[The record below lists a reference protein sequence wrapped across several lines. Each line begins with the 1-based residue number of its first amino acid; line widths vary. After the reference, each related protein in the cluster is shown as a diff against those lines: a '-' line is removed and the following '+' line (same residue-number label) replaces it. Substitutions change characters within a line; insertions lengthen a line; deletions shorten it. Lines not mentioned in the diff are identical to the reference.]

1 MAEQNGTTAVETSV
15 VNPKQESQVIENF
28 DKVSSSSTPIEELQ
42 NNLQKFKTEKIHN
55 FTDSAAWADYKSNL
69 FRALDS
75 NKYPG
80 FAAIEKVHDDPIW
93 KANVEAYGDIIA
105 DRAQAI
111 SGAYKRANAW
121 GGRLAGAYNEQRYGL
136 RVAAARKD
144 LSDAILEGDDLKIAT
159 ARVRLEKEQKNQYE
173 RGMEYEKYGNTLM
186 SISASVARNPET
198 IPVEIAGAVL
208 APVTYGISEGLARL
222 INAGIVGADTY
233 RLEAGSSLLQ
243 MDEEFPGMT
252 EEQKHAGARKAGL
265 ANAAIEAG
273 LMGAGVGVAG
283 FGARTIGRAAAS
295 KGVEAAASS
304 IAGKEIAKE
313 TFKTNFIKALQ
324 KPTKELTKGQKIAKT
339 AADIGLNSIGE
350 GLQEVFQDTITNA
363 MLLSVRNGTP
373 MTQEFLD
380 DWADFVADPFN
391 PAHADKWETFINVA
405 LASPILGGGFAVT
418 GAGIRNIGSF
428 KQKNT
433 EHNGLGTIGDK
444 ISGAVNNS
452 LGLSQLFN
460 WHKKADAKNGLGA
473 ANAVLKAQI
482 DSGEISG
489 KLYTTVEQVQ
499 QMQQD
504 PEIAEALAQMGIA
517 EAMENASE
525 NGGVVELDLLA
536 YDKVVNESQNTT
548 LFQKMRNYLS
558 FSDTTMSAAEF
569 NEFIRSNS
577 ALVAK
582 QITDEV
588 RNDANS
594 AFSRMKET
602 MLKAGKSEAEAEG
615 NAAVFHVMMERLKTL
630 NGKESDI
637 ENRLSVSVETDQGAV
652 TMPNAAEVG
661 FTQKT
666 VDNANQPANIDA
678 QGATDE
684 KTETTR
690 TKSENAINTIRRNQ
704 RQGYDGNVWV
714 DASTGNKR
722 TGKTESIRSVNLE
735 QGLREALNADGIS
748 TPNFTVYTDA
758 KAGAKEYLAA
768 MRAAVLELGDKAAS
782 VDIKELSDYENMK
795 ALILSE
801 DKKSG
806 VAVTQDGDIVS
817 LFSSSSEK
825 GRTIPMLL
833 LAVQNGG
840 TKLDCFDTFLP
851 RLYSRIGFK
860 AVARNNWIEEYKPEG
875 WNKEY
880 FGRYNNGEPDVVFM
894 VYDPE
899 NQAIYQQGDGVLI
912 KGEDAYDKGMAAQ
925 DEELARIA
933 ERDGATAD
941 VNVGGQT
948 YHMMVGSRTEETVN
962 NMADKLGKRKEL
974 DEARAMEKEAMD
986 KGEMPDYEAI
996 WAKTGWYKEPDTSWA
1011 YEIADNEIELKDRKN
1026 IVDDKGLLPK
1036 SKEVKL
1042 EDFISYPELFKL
1054 LPTLKTVNVRF
1065 YNDPNRTYKHGR
1077 YARAE
1082 HAIYLNSAYFNE
1094 QALYH
1099 NRDSVD
1105 AMLDTLVH
1113 EIQHAVQWEMSM
1125 LNFNE
1130 FQGYKGVRNSRMTPQ
1145 RKAKLKQLDAAMAD
1159 IYELNREDKF
1169 LPDKAKSRQDYFAYR
1184 NQMYDYAKTH
1194 PEAKPAIDKF
1204 VDLYLETK
1212 DYNIDAEADHVQ
1224 YLRLAYET
1232 QARNTS
1238 TRRMLTAEQRREVS
1252 PSSTLDIAGGVQ
1264 VGTVGKS
1271 AEALAKNT
1279 RELRVVRF
1287 SGLPAV
1293 STQTEAGRTTAK
1305 EGTYQINLTKDAN
1318 VVTFSHEMFHVF
1330 SLELQ
1335 REYNNGT
1342 MTDYWKK
1349 QAEKMFKIVDAKP
1362 QPDPADP
1369 TVTRYFLTEA
1379 QEERLANMFTTYIMK
1394 GQIENKEIRGIMA
1407 RMIDM
1412 FKAAYRQLDGR
1423 GLTALALNN
1432 KAKDFFN
1439 SVFNSQDQ
1447 IEDIQRM
1454 VGLLEIPKPENVDQ
1468 ELYDYYIANMT
1479 ASRVEAANDLR
1490 AKLFKIEEYRN
1501 SAEYEKK
1508 LQAFKEEAKEQLL
1521 DTEKYQI
1528 LSWQNIFQGEDKAE
1542 KMLLKA
1548 QVEFPESNYT
1558 IGDIN
1563 NILEKTEPL
1572 ESASQQ
1578 IAEDKMEADI
1588 AQRFNLTVKDLGFRE
1603 ERNKAKVRALI
1614 AESVMDRNGTLADV
1628 EEEVR
1633 RAEAAADKQLANMSV
1648 YQIMDMDKWKNREA
1662 AAVERYTW
1670 AKRNDKDELVAAERY
1685 NQAVLNLI
1693 MIKSNGFKSEYKKL
1707 TALFD
1712 KLQDRQKK
1720 YRRKDEFGKE
1730 YGELEHRYNA
1740 VDWELLRSI
1749 SEQFGNK
1756 INDMRRSPKTVQQQL
1771 QDWIQTQVTSRFTTV
1786 ANLEQFVP
1794 FINRGTDGSVGAMKG
1809 KDFKKLWAVMHT
1821 IDSIAMREQELF
1833 LDGQYENMNKY
1844 AQQVVE
1850 FYQKMNIKT
1859 DEEKTSWYARHFG
1872 RYGSWQNPEPLLKA
1886 ILPTEVF
1893 NKIFLPMFNNAIK
1906 AERYGQQWIRTWRGV
1921 KAKIDTS
1928 VNPFVLDDGTTISYT
1943 RNEKTRTLS
1952 YADVADLL
1960 LAMGSNHS
1968 YENYKLK
1975 FGLSDEQAEMIASQ
1989 ALNRNK
1995 DYAEFLNTTWKVYGE
2010 ATELLNNSFQERKN
2024 ELFVRKDHRAFEI
2037 NGVKF
2042 EGGYVPED
2050 KHYLNLIRELG
2061 TINQGMKNNKNE
2073 KLIIKHADGDVLSIT
2088 DITETKLSQS
2098 AKWAF
2103 AAIPYNNIQKFMQM
2117 PAVRNTMGERAF
2129 SFVQDWLQAYDTP
2142 HTDVSGM
2149 WRPLSQATTIAA
2161 LGARASTALLQLSG
2175 LSQGWAKLGTTY
2187 MGRGMLRFIRNGEW
2201 VKPFKMAQGKSDY
2214 MAARV
2219 ENPFSSL
2226 LGNASQG
2233 ATLREIF
2240 NSYNAKTGLGKA
2252 GVALL
2257 SAWQR
2262 AAMFGIQLVDG
2273 YVSNV
2278 TWNGAYLRALDKG
2291 MSEADARLEAD
2302 SLVRITQSDAMQI
2315 SRSAAQQ
2322 EPYARAVTA
2331 FATWLMAMR
2340 SETMAK
2346 TTSNKYA
2353 EDMVIWIASYAIFGT
2368 FMEACLQELTGP
2380 VDKDKE
2386 DKEVLERIFNSW
2398 YNKITESVGTYVMPF
2413 AGIGAT
2419 GAKAIM
2425 AGFVNTDD
2433 EKIYEVFAGGN
2444 VSALQYA
2451 WNAIDTVK
2459 TTIEY
2464 AMGDEE
2470 KGEKALIKATG
2481 LVSYN
2486 LKKRI
2491 KNALEE

>member
-111 SGAYKRANAW
+111 SGTYKRANTW

-198 IPVEIAGAVL
+198 IPVEIAGAAL

-405 LASPILGGGFAVT
+405 LASPILGVGFAAA

-433 EHNGLGTIGDK
+433 EHNGLGTISDK

-637 ENRLSVSVETDQGAV
+637 ENRLSVSVETGQGAV

-666 VDNANQPANIDA
+666 VDNVNQPANIQSETGARNEQTGNIITDTIKLARTESNLAGSGRPAVLYGRIWNDA
-678 QGATDE
+678 RAGTKGVEKAKGMRVLKLDKKTKDVFKKNGIDTSNLIILDGTVGDNARTFRSAILAAKKKLGA
-684 KTETTR
+684 K
-690 TKSENAINTIRRNQ
+690 AAA
-704 RQGYDGNVWV
+704 V
-714 DASTGNKR
+714 DAKKVSEYKEM
-722 TGKTESIRSVNLE
+722 KT
-735 QGLREALNADGIS
+735 
-748 TPNFTVYTDA
+748 
-758 KAGAKEYLAA
+758 
-768 MRAAVLELGDKAAS
+768 
-782 VDIKELSDYENMK
+782 
-795 ALILSE
+795 LILSE
-801 DKKSG
+801 DRQTG
-806 VAVTQDGDIVS
+806 VAVTEDGDVVS
-817 LFSSSSEK
+817 VFNANTNRAGGIYS
-825 GRTIPMLL
+825 LL
-833 LAVQNGG
+833 VAAIENGG
-840 TKLDCFDTFLP
+840 KKLDCFDTFLP
-851 RLYSRIGFK
+851 KVYSRVGFR
-860 AVARNNWIEEYKPEG
+860 AVARNHWVENYKPTG
-875 WNKEY
+875 WDKEY
-880 FGRYNNGEPDVVFM
+880 FSVFNNGEPDVVFM
-894 VYDPE
+894 VYDPTY
-899 NQAIYQQGDGVLI
+899 NQEYKRGDGELI
-912 KGEDAYDKGMAAQ
+912 STGDTDKDYGLGMTAQ

-948 YHMMVGSRTEETVN
+948 YYMKV
-962 NMADKLGKRKEL
+962 
-974 DEARAMEKEAMD
+974 
-986 KGEMPDYEAI
+986 KGE
-996 WAKTGWYKEPDTSWA
+996 
-1011 YEIADNEIELKDRKN
+1011 
-1026 IVDDKGLLPK
+1026 V
-1036 SKEVKL
+1036 
-1042 EDFISYPELFKL
+1042 
-1054 LPTLKTVNVRF
+1054 
-1065 YNDPNRTYKHGR
+1065 
-1077 YARAE
+1077 
-1082 HAIYLNSAYFNE
+1082 
-1094 QALYH
+1094 
-1099 NRDSVD
+1099 
-1105 AMLDTLVH
+1105 
-1113 EIQHAVQWEMSM
+1113 
-1125 LNFNE
+1125 
-1130 FQGYKGVRNSRMTPQ
+1130 
-1145 RKAKLKQLDAAMAD
+1145 
-1159 IYELNREDKF
+1159 
-1169 LPDKAKSRQDYFAYR
+1169 
-1184 NQMYDYAKTH
+1184 
-1194 PEAKPAIDKF
+1194 
-1204 VDLYLETK
+1204 
-1212 DYNIDAEADHVQ
+1212 
-1224 YLRLAYET
+1224 
-1232 QARNTS
+1232 
-1238 TRRMLTAEQRREVS
+1238 
-1252 PSSTLDIAGGVQ
+1252 
-1264 VGTVGKS
+1264 
-1271 AEALAKNT
+1271 
-1279 RELRVVRF
+1279 
-1287 SGLPAV
+1287 
-1293 STQTEAGRTTAK
+1293 EAGRTTAQDGK
-1305 EGTYQINLTKDAN
+1305 YQINLTKDAN

-1342 MTDYWKK
+1342 MTEYWKK

-1501 SAEYEKK
+1501 SVEYEKK
-1508 LQAFKEEAKEQLL
+1508 LQAFKEEAKEHLL

-1588 AQRFNLTVKDLGFRE
+1588 AKRFNLTVKDLGFRE

-1670 AKRNDKDELVAAERY
+1670 AKRNNKDELAAAERY

-1771 QDWIQTQVTSRFTTV
+1771 QDWIQTQVASRFTTV

-1928 VNPFVLDDGTTISYT
+1928 ANPFVLDDGTTISYT

-2037 NGVKF
+2037 NGIKF

-2103 AAIPYNNIQKFMQM
+2103 AAIPYNNIQKFMQI

-2346 TTSNKYA
+2346 TTSSKYT

-2368 FMEACLQELTGP
+2368 FMEACLQELVGP

-2464 AMGDEE
+2464 AKGDEE

>member
-1 MAEQNGTTAVETSV
+1 M
-15 VNPKQESQVIENF
+15 
-28 DKVSSSSTPIEELQ
+28 
-42 NNLQKFKTEKIHN
+42 
-55 FTDSAAWADYKSNL
+55 
-69 FRALDS
+69 
-75 NKYPG
+75 
-80 FAAIEKVHDDPIW
+80 
-93 KANVEAYGDIIA
+93 
-105 DRAQAI
+105 
-111 SGAYKRANAW
+111 
-121 GGRLAGAYNEQRYGL
+121 
-136 RVAAARKD
+136 
-144 LSDAILEGDDLKIAT
+144 
-159 ARVRLEKEQKNQYE
+159 
-173 RGMEYEKYGNTLM
+173 
-186 SISASVARNPET
+186 
-198 IPVEIAGAVL
+198 
-208 APVTYGISEGLARL
+208 
-222 INAGIVGADTY
+222 
-233 RLEAGSSLLQ
+233 
-243 MDEEFPGMT
+243 
-252 EEQKHAGARKAGL
+252 
-265 ANAAIEAG
+265 
-273 LMGAGVGVAG
+273 
-283 FGARTIGRAAAS
+283 
-295 KGVEAAASS
+295 
-304 IAGKEIAKE
+304 
-313 TFKTNFIKALQ
+313 
-324 KPTKELTKGQKIAKT
+324 
-339 AADIGLNSIGE
+339 
-350 GLQEVFQDTITNA
+350 
-363 MLLSVRNGTP
+363 
-373 MTQEFLD
+373 
-380 DWADFVADPFN
+380 
-391 PAHADKWETFINVA
+391 
-405 LASPILGGGFAVT
+405 
-418 GAGIRNIGSF
+418 
-428 KQKNT
+428 
-433 EHNGLGTIGDK
+433 
-444 ISGAVNNS
+444 
-452 LGLSQLFN
+452 FN

-525 NGGVVELDLLA
+525 NGGVVEIDLLA

-577 ALVAK
+577 TLVAK

-666 VDNANQPANIDA
+666 VDNANQPANIQSETGA
-678 QGATDE
+678 QYEQA
-684 KTETTR
+684 ETT
-690 TKSENAINTIRRNQ
+690 TVGAVDSIRR
-704 RQGYDGNVWV
+704 RIREGHGGDVWA
-714 DASTGNKR
+714 DA
-722 TGKTESIRSVNLE
+722 RSGSKAAGRAEGSRLLKFTKKFKDALQKENYSVPNFVVFDNAAVGA
-735 QGLREALNADGIS
+735 QDFLNAMQAS
-748 TPNFTVYTDA
+748 VA
-758 KAGAKEYLAA
+758 
-768 MRAAVLELGDKAAS
+768 ELGEFAAS
-782 VDIKELSDYENMK
+782 VDVKELSDYQGMK

-801 DKKSG
+801 DGKTG
-806 VAVTQDGDIVS
+806 CAVTKDGDIVS
-817 LFSSSSEK
+817 VFSSSKER
-825 GRTIPMLL
+825 GRAVPMLL
-833 LAVQNGG
+833 LATERGG
-840 TKLDCFDTFLP
+840 KKLDCFDVYLP
-851 RLYSRIGFK
+851 KLYAKAGFK
-860 AVARNNWIEEYKPEG
+860 AVARNHWNEEYKPDN
-875 WNKEY
+875 WNKQL
-880 FGRYNNGEPDVVFM
+880 FAPYNNGEPDVVFM
-894 VYDPE
+894 VYDAE
-899 NQAIYQQGDGVLI
+899 NTKAYEKGDGVLI
-912 KGEDAYDKGMAAQ
+912 TGDDAYDKGMAAQ

-948 YHMMVGSRTEETVN
+948 YHMKV
-962 NMADKLGKRKEL
+962 
-974 DEARAMEKEAMD
+974 
-986 KGEMPDYEAI
+986 
-996 WAKTGWYKEPDTSWA
+996 
-1011 YEIADNEIELKDRKN
+1011 
-1026 IVDDKGLLPK
+1026 K
-1036 SKEVKL
+1036 SKV
-1042 EDFISYPELFKL
+1042 
-1054 LPTLKTVNVRF
+1054 
-1065 YNDPNRTYKHGR
+1065 
-1077 YARAE
+1077 
-1082 HAIYLNSAYFNE
+1082 
-1094 QALYH
+1094 
-1099 NRDSVD
+1099 
-1105 AMLDTLVH
+1105 
-1113 EIQHAVQWEMSM
+1113 
-1125 LNFNE
+1125 
-1130 FQGYKGVRNSRMTPQ
+1130 
-1145 RKAKLKQLDAAMAD
+1145 
-1159 IYELNREDKF
+1159 
-1169 LPDKAKSRQDYFAYR
+1169 
-1184 NQMYDYAKTH
+1184 
-1194 PEAKPAIDKF
+1194 
-1204 VDLYLETK
+1204 
-1212 DYNIDAEADHVQ
+1212 
-1224 YLRLAYET
+1224 
-1232 QARNTS
+1232 
-1238 TRRMLTAEQRREVS
+1238 
-1252 PSSTLDIAGGVQ
+1252 
-1264 VGTVGKS
+1264 
-1271 AEALAKNT
+1271 
-1279 RELRVVRF
+1279 
-1287 SGLPAV
+1287 
-1293 STQTEAGRTTAK
+1293 EAGRTTAQDGK
-1305 EGTYQINLTKDAN
+1305 YQISLTKDAN

-1362 QPDPADP
+1362 QPDPVDP

-1670 AKRNDKDELVAAERY
+1670 AKRNGKDELVAAERY

-1850 FYQKMNIKT
+1850 FYQKMNIRT

-1872 RYGSWQNPEPLLKA
+1872 RYGAWQNPEPLLKA

-1928 VNPFVLDDGTTISYT
+1928 ANPFVLDDGTTISYT
-1943 RNEKTRTLS
+1943 RNEKTRTMS

-2037 NGVKF
+2037 NGIKF

-2142 HTDVSGM
+2142 HIDVSGM

-2353 EDMVIWIASYAIFGT
+2353 EDVVIWIASYAIFST